1 MPPSIASEASSDGHT
16 FVPVNED
23 VVGVARNHDVSPRDP
38 QRLVVPVFLHYSGS
52 PLSRLGALLN
62 PHANSATVASGSI
75 PARHSKNDI
84 RTHTMQLSG
93 VPLSFSRPSLSGS
106 VRSRPPTPL
115 VPDSEALM
123 TRHAETS
130 TPAFIFP
137 PPSESVR
144 SLPLEQPRER
154 TGTPSSSSLYLAEST
169 STLDARPSHPP
180 PQSNLSILMAQH
192 GSRSPSRERA
202 GEEEDDIHTPVVSQP
217 TPPLRQ
223 LQREQQQEQ
232 QQGRQQ
238 YTPPLRSMTPL
249 LRSLTERTPLLP
261 SSFHTTHYAPR
272 KWVSRVKSIAAQAAR
287 PVPAV
292 ILGLLLNVLDGISYG
307 MIIFP
312 ATGVFV
318 DLGAMGVSMFFVS
331 TIVSQ
336 LVYSAGA
343 SGFAGANGSMMIE
356 VVPFFHIMATRI
368 AQELGDSRKDE
379 IVATTLV
386 AFAFSSVLTGM
397 AYRFTFF
404 LLGFFRLGSLIGFF
418 PRHILVGCIGGVGVF
433 LIITGLNVAT
443 RLQDDEFSL
452 SLDTL
457 FFFLRGSNFAL
468 WAPAFVLAALLRV
481 ITSRWH
487 HQLILPTYFLIIPA
501 LFYIVVLSAGLD
513 LDLLR
518 RERWL
523 FQIARSEEKWYQF
536 YTYFD
541 LTKTRWGPLW
551 ATLPTQFALLFFN
564 VLHPPLNVPALAVSL
579 DCDVDT
585 NKELI
590 AHGYSNFLAGI
601 VGTVPNYLVYVNT
614 LLFYRVGGTTRLSG
628 LMLAG
633 ATIAVLLAGTGPI
646 AYIPVMVVKA
656 LWDTRHRVSKPE
668 YITIAS
674 IMVAMTAWDF
684 VIGVLFGIIIS
695 CLFFVVQN
703 SQRRSIRG
711 MHTGEATLSTVRRP
725 NAHRAYL
732 REVSGQTTVLHLQG
746 FLFFG
751 TITHVEET
759 IRTLVAEPAWVHT
772 PVRFLVLD
780 FALVLGVDLSA
791 AEALVRVQRLLS
803 GRKVVLV
810 FCGAGDGKVL
820 SALDSVGLFEL
831 PDVELFTTFNDA
843 MEWTENVYLRAWFDA
858 NGAETKPISL
868 PGRQDSVCMDLQQSL
883 PHSPRRAQL
892 RDAGWRTMAKQ
903 PLNTL
908 EQAFLPYTT
917 DPTML
922 EQLASYFES
931 ITVSEGH
938 VLWKQGE
945 PADGLYVVGAGVLRA
960 TIYGPGT
967 LAGELSG
974 LAGLARNATVV
985 AERPA
990 VVWRLS
996 VDALRRLET
1005 ERPDLARAFT
1015 ALVLKAAKLDFD
1027 ILLSAVA
1034 TRP

>member
-1 MPPSIASEASSDGHT
+1 MH
-16 FVPVNED
+16 
-23 VVGVARNHDVSPRDP
+23 
-38 QRLVVPVFLHYSGS
+38 
-52 PLSRLGALLN
+52 
-62 PHANSATVASGSI
+62 
-75 PARHSKNDI
+75 
-84 RTHTMQLSG
+84 LSG

-106 VRSRPPTPL
+106 VRSHPPTPL

-123 TRHAETS
+123 TRHVETSS

-154 TGTPSSSSLYLAEST
+154 TGTPSSSSLYLTEST

-202 GEEEDDIHTPVVSQP
+202 DEEEDDTHTPVVSQP
-217 TPPLRQ
+217 TPPLLQ
-223 LQREQQQEQ
+223 LQREQQQE
-232 QQGRQQ
+232 RQQ

-261 SSFHTTHYAPR
+261 ASFHTTHYTPR
-272 KWVSRVKSIAAQAAR
+272 KWVSRAKSTAAQAVR
-287 PVPAV
+287 SVPAV
-292 ILGLLLNVLDGISYG
+292 TLGLLLNVLDGISYG

-312 ATGVFV
+312 ATGVFM

-368 AQELGDSRKDE
+368 AQDLGDNKQDE

-386 AFAFSSVLTGM
+386 AFAFSSVLTG
-397 AYRFTFF
+397 FTFF
-404 LLGFFRLGSLIGFF
+404 VLGFFRLGSLIGFF

-457 FFFLRGSNFAL
+457 LFFFHGSNFAL
-468 WAPAFVLAALLRV
+468 WASAFVLAVLLRV

-501 LFYIVVLSAGLD
+501 VFYVVVLSAGLD

-523 FQIARSEEKWYQF
+523 FQVARSEEKWYQF

-579 DCDVDT
+579 DSDVDT

-601 VGTVPNYLVYVNT
+601 VGTVPNYLVYVQYAAVRGM
-614 LLFYRVGGTTRLSG
+614 FYRVGGTTRLSG

-646 AYIPVMVVKA
+646 AYIPVMVVSALIFVLGIDLVKEA

-674 IMVAMTAWDF
+674 IMVAMTVWDF
-684 VIGVLFGIIIS
+684 VIGVLFGIIVS

-703 SQRRSIRG
+703 SQRRSIRV

-751 TITHVEET
+751 TITHVEGT
-759 IRTLVAEPAWVHT
+759 IRTLVTEPAWIQA

-810 FCGAGDGKVL
+810 ICGAGDGKVL
-820 SALDSVGLFEL
+820 CRIGQH
-831 PDVELFTTFNDA
+831 VELFTTYNDA
-843 MEWTENVYLRAWFDA
+843 MEWTENVYLRAWFDS
-858 NGAETKPISL
+858 NGAETKPIAL

-892 RDAGWRTMAKQ
+892 RDAGWRTMAKKTSPTDDNKRRTGPPTAPKE

-917 DPTML
+917 DRTML
-922 EQLASYFES
+922 EQLASYFEP
-931 ITVSEGH
+931 ITVPEGH

-960 TIYGPGT
+960 TYRFAAHTPAIEESMVPGT

-990 VVWRLS
+990 VLWRLS
-996 VDALRRLET
+996 VDALRLLET
-1005 ERPDLARAFT
+1005 KQPDLARAFT

>member
-1 MPPSIASEASSDGHT
+1 
-16 FVPVNED
+16 
-23 VVGVARNHDVSPRDP
+23 
-38 QRLVVPVFLHYSGS
+38 
-52 PLSRLGALLN
+52 
-62 PHANSATVASGSI
+62 
-75 PARHSKNDI
+75 
-84 RTHTMQLSG
+84 MQLSG
-93 VPLSFSRPSLSGS
+93 VPLSFSRPSLSAS
-106 VRSRPPTPL
+106 VHSRPHTPL
-115 VPDSEALM
+115 VPDTEAII
-123 TRHAETS
+123 TRQAS

-137 PPSESVR
+137 QPSESVR

-154 TGTPSSSSLYLAEST
+154 TGTPSSSSIYLAEST
-169 STLDARPSHPP
+169 STLDARPLPP
-180 PQSNLSILMAQH
+180 PPSNLSILMAQH
-192 GSRSPSRERA
+192 SRSPSRERA
-202 GEEEDDIHTPVVSQP
+202 DEEEDDSATPVVSQP
-217 TPPLRQ
+217 SPLLYQ
-223 LQREQQQEQ
+223 LQREQRQEHEHQ
-232 QQGRQQ
+232 RRS
-238 YTPPLRSMTPL
+238 YTPPLGAMTPL

-261 SSFHTTHYAPR
+261 SSFHPTSASTSTHHTPR
-272 KWVSRVKSIAAQAAR
+272 KWVSHAKSTGSLVMR
-287 PVPAV
+287 SLPAV

-312 ATGVFV
+312 ASGVFM

-336 LVYSAGA
+336 VVYSIGA

-368 AQELGDSRKDE
+368 AQEIGDSNPDE
-379 IVATTLV
+379 IVATTLF
-386 AFAFSSVLTGM
+386 AFAFSSVLTG
-397 AYRFTFF
+397 FTFF
-404 LLGFFRLGSLIGFF
+404 LLGFFRLGTLIGFF

-433 LIITGLNVAT
+433 LIITGLNVST

-457 FFFLRGSNFAL
+457 FFFLRGSNLAL
-468 WAPAFVLAALLRV
+468 WAPAFALAGLLRV

-487 HQLILPTYFLIIPA
+487 HQLILPTYFLVIPA
-501 LFYIVVLSAGLD
+501 VFYIVILCAGLD
-513 LDLLR
+513 LDFLR

-523 FQIARSEEKWYQF
+523 FQIASSEEKWYKF

-541 LTKTRWGPLW
+541 LTKTRWGALW
-551 ATLPTQFALLFFN
+551 ATLPTQLALLFFN

-590 AHGYSNFLAGI
+590 AHGYSNFLSGI
-601 VGTVPNYLVYVNT
+601 VGSVPNYLVYVNT

-633 ATIAVLLAGTGPI
+633 ATVAVLLAGTGPI
-646 AYIPVMVVKA
+646 AYIPVMVVSALIFVLGIDLVKEA

-684 VIGVLFGIIIS
+684 VIGVLFGIIVS

-703 SQRRSIRG
+703 SQRHSIRV

-725 NAHRAYL
+725 NAHREYL
-732 REVSGQTTVLHLQG
+732 REVSQQTTIMHLHG

-751 TITHVEET
+751 TITHVEGT
-759 IRTLVAEPAWVHT
+759 IRQLVAEPAWVLA

-810 FCGAGDGKVL
+810 ICGAGDGKVL

-831 PDVELFTTFNDA
+831 PDVELFTSYNDA
-843 MEWTENVYLRAWFDA
+843 MEWTENVYLRAWFDS
-858 NGAETKPISL
+858 NGAETKPIAL
-868 PGRQDSVCMDLQQSL
+868 PGRQDGVYMDLQQSL

-892 RDAGWRTMAKQ
+892 RDAGWRIIAKGTSIPSPQ
-903 PLNTL
+903 RPNTNTTRLPLHTL
-908 EQAFLPYTT
+908 EQAFSPYTT
-917 DPTML
+917 DRTLL
-922 EQLASYFES
+922 EQLASYFER
-931 ITVSEGH
+931 IAVPEGY
-938 VLWKQGE
+938 VVWKQGE
-945 PADGLYVVGAGVLRA
+945 PADGLYVVGTGVLRA
-960 TIYGPGT
+960 TYQFAPHTPAIEESMVPGT

-974 LAGLARNATVV
+974 LAGLPRNATVV

-990 VVWRLS
+990 VLWRLS
-996 VDALRRLET
+996 TDSLRELEDKK
-1005 ERPDLARAFT
+1005 PDLARDFT

>member
-1 MPPSIASEASSDGHT
+1 
-16 FVPVNED
+16 
-23 VVGVARNHDVSPRDP
+23 
-38 QRLVVPVFLHYSGS
+38 
-52 PLSRLGALLN
+52 
-62 PHANSATVASGSI
+62 
-75 PARHSKNDI
+75 
-84 RTHTMQLSG
+84 MQLSG

-115 VPDSEALM
+115 VPDFEALM
-123 TRHAETS
+123 TRHVETS

-202 GEEEDDIHTPVVSQP
+202 DEEEDDIHTPVVSQP

-287 PVPAV
+287 PIPAV

-368 AQELGDSRKDE
+368 AQELGDNKKDE

-386 AFAFSSVLTGM
+386 AFAFSSVLTG
-397 AYRFTFF
+397 FTFF

-481 ITSRWH
+481 ITSQWH

-501 LFYIVVLSAGLD
+501 LFYVVVLSAGLD

-523 FQIARSEEKWYQF
+523 FQVARSEEKWFQF

-646 AYIPVMVVKA
+646 AYIPVMVVSALIFVLGIDLVKEA

-703 SQRRSIRG
+703 SQRRSIRV

-791 AEALVRVQRLLS
+791 AEAFVRVQRLLS
-803 GRKVVLV
+803 GRKVMLV
-810 FCGAGDGKVL
+810 ICGAGDGKVL

-858 NGAETKPISL
+858 NSAETKPISL

-892 RDAGWRTMAKQ
+892 RDAGWRTIAKHDNKRQ
-903 PLNTL
+903 TGPPAALKEPLNTL

-917 DPTML
+917 DRTML

-931 ITVSEGH
+931 ITVPEGH

-960 TIYGPGT
+960 TYRFAAHTPAIEESMVPGT

-996 VDALRRLET
+996 VDALRRLEA